1 LLRWG
6 EGLEILTE
14 CYFKY
19 VKKCLVQRGYVYQ
32 KKKRTK
38 IHPIT
43 GIDMHT
49 ITGDVDLIAFK
60 PVSKEVILIQTKED
74 ILKNDV
80 EKLLKSF
87 DESKRIIK
95 EELFERNPTKMS
107 CWVTYVN
114 GEEAAKK
121 LNEAG
126 IKTLSFPRMVKEL
139 VKVLPLQ
146 KKGPYREHFMWLLQ
160 TLKRKDL
167 LQT

>member
-1 LLRWG
+1 MLRWG

-32 KKKRTK
+32 KRKRTK

-43 GIDMHT
+43 RKSEHT

-60 PVSKEVILIQTKED
+60 PNSKEVILIQTKEE

-87 DESKRIIK
+87 DDSKNIVKKELLEGKPTRI
-95 EELFERNPTKMS
+95 S
-107 CWVTYVN
+107 CWVAYVN

-126 IKTLSFPRMVKEL
+126 IKTLSLLQMVKEL
-139 VKVLPLQ
+139 LRVLPPQ
-146 KKGPYREHFMWLLQ
+146 KKGPHREHFMWFLQ
-160 TLKRKDL
+160 TLKRKGL
-167 LQT
+167 LQS